1 MDRRKSGISEKELGA
16 AIDHIE
22 AALNLAFSSEPGSR
36 RLALEA
42 LARSQPEPPTP
53 PASAVRSHTGHLAA
67 AVAELDRLR
76 IRAARS
82 GVPMDEWLEAV
93 AEDIKSAAPA
103 LDIVALEGV
112 ISLARR
118 MAEDPRRSLG
128 AQAHLPGGAVR
139 TLTG

>member
-22 AALNLAFSSEPGSR
+22 AALNLAFSSEPGNR

-42 LARSQPEPPTP
+42 LARSPEPP
-53 PASAVRSHTGHLAA
+53 PALPAEAVHSHKGHLAA

-118 MAEDPRRSLG
+118 MAEDPRQSLG

>member
-1 MDRRKSGISEKELGA
+1 MDRRKSGISEKELGT

-22 AALNLAFSSEPGSR
+22 AALNLAFSSEPGAR

-42 LARSQPEPPTP
+42 LARSQPERPTE
-53 PASAVRSHTGHLAA
+53 AEAVRSHRGHLAA

-128 AQAHLPGGAVR
+128 AQAHLAGGAVR